1 MNNLVALDRTF
12 AAAKFSLI
20 RQTGHKIW
28 RCPCGHHQ
36 MSSSNSRHGGRGDQN
51 ARALIRRILR
61 QCRDCEKCKT
71 EKARKTA

>member
-1 MNNLVALDRTF
+1 MNNLVALDLAFDKAQFTL
-12 AAAKFSLI
+12 A
-20 RQTGHKIW
+20 RQRNHKIW

-36 MSSSNSRHGGRGDQN
+36 ATSSHSRHGGRGDQN

-61 QCRDCEKCKT
+61 QCKTCEKCEA